1 MRYNQR
7 MNRGLTCA
15 ALLLVSSASGAAPAR
30 PDIDL
35 DPRVELGAALHLLA
49 GGSEPLPG
57 FRDDG
62 SPYARALLAGLSD
75 HAGHPA
81 VAAYARAFRRPAP
94 GGQAFM
100 TPLRELVLC
109 LDDGLA
115 LRMEAEDCR
124 GSGLAHAAAD
134 FAAETHFAGRL
145 PALQAL
151 AAPALASLRR
161 ARDEADL
168 VALYEDYSGVKA
180 SSQRVAPSPL
190 LERGRNW
197 NDIERPSAGGYW
209 VVTAISPASVSTAGP
224 VFDWRPV
231 MRDVWHEHSH
241 GIMDPAEDALAPV
254 IEAASGLFAGK
265 AAAECYGSWRQCVR
279 EHVAQGV
286 SLRLVR
292 RTRAAGAVKGAADPV
307 LNEHLP
313 WESLVV
319 ARLAEYEAD
328 RGRYPNLPSF
338 TPRLLAVFTEEAAR
352 LGVKPLAPAAASR
365 APRDED
371 VERGMVLFAAG
382 KSTEAAE
389 AFAAAVRRSSG
400 PAVNYLSLSVALK
413 ASGRAA
419 EAAEALDRA
428 VEMARADET
437 ASPEVL
443 ADALS
448 SRATERLER
457 GDPVRAKQDLNE
469 ALVAAPADWPRRAD
483 ARARLD
489 ALR

>member
-1 MRYNQR
+1 MRG
-7 MNRGLTCA
+7 RGPALC
-15 ALLLVSSASGAAPAR
+15 ALLLASSARGASTGVR
-30 PDIDL
+30 PDIRL

-49 GGSEPLPG
+49 SRTTPLAG

-62 SPYARALLAGLSD
+62 SPYARALMKGLAD
-75 HAGHPA
+75 RAGHPA

-94 GGQAFM
+94 GSQAFM

-124 GSGLAHAAAD
+124 GSGLAHAAAE
-134 FAAETHFAGRL
+134 FAAETRFADRMPGL
-145 PALQAL
+145 EALV
-151 AAPALASLRR
+151 APALDSLRR
-161 ARDEADL
+161 KRDAADL
-168 VALYEDYSGVKA
+168 VGLYEDYAGVKT

-209 VVTAISPASVSTAGP
+209 VVTAISPVSVSSAGP

-241 GIMDPAEDALAPV
+241 GIMDPAEDALASQ
-254 IEAASGLFAGK
+254 IEAASGLFTGRAE
-265 AAAECYGSWRQCVR
+265 AECYGSWRQCVR
-279 EHVAQGV
+279 EHVAQGI

-292 RTRAAGAVKGAADPV
+292 RTGETGAVKAAADPV
-307 LNEHLP
+307 LNDHLP
-313 WESLVV
+313 WESLIT
-319 ARLAEYEAD
+319 ARLSEYEAD
-328 RGRYPNLPSF
+328 RRRYPTLPSF
-338 TPRLLAVFTEEAAR
+338 APRLLAVFTEEAAR
-352 LGVKPLAPAAASR
+352 LGVKPRTAPAPSSAA
-365 APRDED
+365 PDPD
-371 VERGMVLFAAG
+371 VERGMALFAAG
-382 KSTEAAE
+382 RSTEAAK

-400 PAVNYLSLSVALK
+400 TAANYLSLSVALT

-419 EAAEALDRA
+419 EAAEAIERA
-428 VEMARADET
+428 VTAARSDEK
-437 ASPEVL
+437 AAPEVL

-448 SRATERLER
+448 ARGSARAGR
-457 GDPVRAKQDLNE
+457 GDAAGAKLDFAE
-469 ALVAAPADWPRRAD
+469 ALVAAPADWPRRAET
-483 ARARLD
+483 RALLD